1 MKPSTIIMSH
11 SRTTCLIAVL
21 VLFFT
26 AISIPV
32 MADGDT
38 GLVRVTSSP
47 GGALVYVD
55 DIYRGVTGVQSGQS
69 ASIEVTS
76 GTQHNLRVSKQGFQ
90 DYETTFSVNPG
101 QLNEISVTL
110 PSVTQTSIFGTIQ
123 VQSSP
128 TGANVYID
136 GQFHGTTPSQAGSY
150 LSQDVIAGKH
160 IVSVQLD
167 GYVTYSTTVQVVS
180 GERKSVV
187 ANLNQD
193 RPDGS
198 IQVRTSPDGATVVLD
213 GIDLRTSPVTF
224 ANVNAGTHTII
235 ASRDGYQS
243 VSKSVQVNA
252 GQTAQ
257 VDITLNPIGPSYGS
271 ARIQSVP
278 SSADVY
284 IDGLYRGATPVT
296 VGNLGVGTH
305 NVLLRRAG
313 FQEYST
319 TIQVSAGSISEI
331 RPTLT
336 PLPSTTGSVDVIS
349 YPAGASVYVDEVY
362 YGQTNTW
369 DALDIPNIAPGDH
382 SCKLTLGGYYD
393 YVTTVTV
400 TAGRTTNV
408 VATLKDLP
416 TSNPNG
422 QVAVVSAPSGAAVYI
437 DNVYRG
443 ITPLT
448 VRDVPKNSH
457 NVLIRQAGF
466 QDWTTSVQV
475 FEGETAQV
483 SASLVP
489 GGGATTTAATSA
501 VTSSVTTVPPT
512 PTTAVP
518 STTKAGLI
526 DGLALAGVA
535 LAGLMVVISRR

>member
-1 MKPSTIIMSH
+1 MPCTNIMSQN
-11 SRTTCLIAVL
+11 RTSCFIAVL
-21 VLFFT
+21 VLLLT
-26 AISIPV
+26 ALAVPV
-32 MADGDT
+32 WADGDV
-38 GLVRVTSSP
+38 GLVRVTSTP
-47 GGALVYVD
+47 GGALIYVD
-55 DIYRGVTGVQSGQS
+55 DIYRGVTSVQSGQS

-76 GTQHNLRVSKQGFQ
+76 GMQHNLRVSKQGYQ
-90 DYETTFSVNPG
+90 DYETTFSVNAG
-101 QLNEISVTL
+101 QQNEISVTL

-123 VQSSP
+123 VQSVP
-128 TGANVYID
+128 VGANVYID
-136 GQFHGTTPSQAGSY
+136 GQFYGTTPSQAGSY

-167 GYVTYSTTVQVVS
+167 GYVTYSSTVQVVS

-198 IQVRTSPDGATVVLD
+198 IQVRTSPEGATVVLD

-224 ANVNAGTHTII
+224 ANVNAGTHTIV

-243 VSKSVQVNA
+243 VSKSVQVSA

-257 VDITLNPIGPSYGS
+257 MDITLNPVGPSYGS
-271 ARIQSVP
+271 AQIQSVP
-278 SSADVY
+278 SSADIY
-284 IDGLYRGATPVT
+284 IDGLYRGATPAV

-319 TIQVSAGSISEI
+319 TIQVSAGSRTEL

-336 PLPSTTGSVDVIS
+336 ALAPTSGSVDVVS
-349 YPAGASVYVDEVY
+349 YPAGASVYLDGTY
-362 YGQTNTW
+362 HGQTNSW
-369 DALDIPNIAPGDH
+369 DALDIPNVAPGDH
-382 SCKLTLGGYYD
+382 SCTLTLGGYYD

-400 TAGRTTNV
+400 TAGRTTSL

-416 TSNPNG
+416 TTNPHG
-422 QVAVVSAPSGAAVYI
+422 QVAVVSTPSGAGVYI

-457 NVLIRQAGF
+457 NVLIRQADF

-475 FEGETAQV
+475 HEGETAQV

-489 GGGATTTAATSA
+489 SGGMTTSATTAPTSNATTAA
-501 VTSSVTTVPPT
+501 PT
-512 PTTAVP
+512 GTTAAP
-518 STTKAGLI
+518 TTTKAGLI
-526 DGLALAGVA
+526 DGVALAGVA
-535 LAGLMVVISRR
+535 LAGLLIARSRR

>member
-1 MKPSTIIMSH
+1 MPSTIIMSQY
-11 SRTTCLIAVL
+11 RTSCLVAVL
-21 VLFFT
+21 VLFLT
-26 AISIPV
+26 ALAVPV
-32 MADGDT
+32 MADGET
-38 GLVRVTSSP
+38 GLVRITSSP
-47 GGALVYVD
+47 GGVLVYVD
-55 DIYRGVTGVQSGQS
+55 DIYRGVTAVQSGQS
-69 ASIEVTS
+69 ATIEVTA
-76 GTQHNLRVSKQGFQ
+76 GTQHNLRASKQGYQ
-90 DYETTFSVNPG
+90 DYETTFSVNAG

-123 VQSSP
+123 VQSVP
-128 TGANVYID
+128 AGANVYID

-167 GYVTYSTTVQVVS
+167 GYVTYSTTVQVLS

-198 IQVRTSPDGATVVLD
+198 IQVRTSPEGATVVLD

-243 VSKSVQVNA
+243 VSRSVQVSA

-296 VGNLGVGTH
+296 IGNLGIGTH
-305 NVLLRRAG
+305 NVLLRHAG

-319 TIQVSAGSISEI
+319 TIQVSVGSTTEI

-336 PLPSTTGSVDVIS
+336 ALPPTSGSVDVVS
-349 YPAGASVYVDEVY
+349 YPAGASVYIDGAY
-362 YGQTNTW
+362 HGQTSSW
-369 DALDIPNIAPGDH
+369 DALDIPNVAPGDH
-382 SCKLTLGGYYD
+382 SCTLTLGGYYD
-393 YVTTVTV
+393 YVTTISV

-416 TSNPNG
+416 TTNPHG
-422 QVAVVSAPSGAAVYI
+422 QVAVVSSPSGAGVYI

-457 NVLIRQAGF
+457 TILIRQAGY

-475 FEGETAQV
+475 QEGETAQV

-489 GGGATTTAATSA
+489 EGGATTTTATSA
-501 VTSSVTTVPPT
+501 VTSNA
-512 PTTAVP
+512 TTALP
-518 STTKAGLI
+518 TSTTAAPTTTKAGLI
-526 DGLALAGVA
+526 EGLALAGVA
-535 LAGLMVVISRR
+535 LAGHLIVRSRR